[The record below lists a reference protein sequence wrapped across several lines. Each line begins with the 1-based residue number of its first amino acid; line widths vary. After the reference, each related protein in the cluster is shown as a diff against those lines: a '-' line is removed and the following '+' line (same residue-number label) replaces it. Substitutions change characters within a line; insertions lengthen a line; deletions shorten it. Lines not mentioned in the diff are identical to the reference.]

1 MAGKKM
7 PNIYR
12 NSRQYLFKN
21 KLNKR
26 RKTKRELFKE
36 SSLMM
41 VFGLFL
47 LLINYLI
54 PQKFELFNTFKKN
67 IFAISKNIS
76 EIMLYT
82 FEILIVFFISFTFLL
97 SLFLIAGSLFR
108 LVKVILPKSRKINI
122 R

>member
-1 MAGKKM
+1 M
-7 PNIYR
+7 PRIKYK
-12 NSRQYLFKN
+12 SRQYLFKN